1 MFPRNSD
8 VLHIHISCLFVFLFF
23 LFFFFFFPFFNI
35 SPVVDL
41 NTGFLI
47 FLFLYETRFI
57 ISYGPLIMYENSF
70 SGHWFFL
77 FCPGYFPTSL
87 NQVFHPDSIFTR
99 KFPFWIFT
107 NKYIMFLVII
117 SIRKDFNWV
126 LSFLRASAPQ
136 SDF

>member
-8 VLHIHISCLFVFLFF
+8 GLHIHISCLFVFFFF
-23 LFFFFFFPFFNI
+23 LSFFFSPFYHLPCGWSKHRLLHFFFFFL
-35 SPVVDL
+35 S
-41 NTGFLI
+41 
-47 FLFLYETRFI
+47 ETRFI
-57 ISYGPLIMYENSF
+57 ISYGPLIMYENSL

-107 NKYIMFLVII
+107 NKYVMFLVII

-126 LSFLRASAPQ
+126 LSFLRASAP
-136 SDF
+136 